1 MITFEKLIGMEELTK
16 ELNISKYTI
25 YSLRRNQKFPIGV
38 KLNGKR
44 FFKVTELE
52 DYFNSLNIKVIIEK

>member
-25 YSLRRNQKFPIGV
+25 YSLRRTQKFPKGV

-52 DYFNSLNIKVIIEK
+52 DYFKSLNIKVIIEK

>member
-25 YSLRRNQKFPIGV
+25 YLLRRNQKFPKGV

-52 DYFNSLNIKVIIEK
+52 DYFKSLNIKVIIEK

>member
-1 MITFEKLIGMEELTK
+1 MITIEKLIGMEELTK

-52 DYFNSLNIKVIIEK
+52 DYFKSLNIKVIIEK

>member
-38 KLNGKR
+38 KLKGKR

-52 DYFNSLNIKVIIEK
+52 DYFKSLNIKVIIEK

>member
-25 YSLRRNQKFPIGV
+25 YSLRRNQKFPMWV

-44 FFKVTELE
+44 FFKITELE
-52 DYFNSLNIKVIIEK
+52 DYFKSLNIKVIIDQ

>member
-44 FFKVTELE
+44 YFKVTEIE
-52 DYFNSLNIKVIIEK
+52 DYFNSLNISVIIEK

>member
-25 YSLRRNQKFPIGV
+25 YSLRRNQKFPMGV

-52 DYFNSLNIKVIIEK
+52 DYFKSLNIKAIIEK

>member
-1 MITFEKLIGMEELTK
+1 MEELTK

-25 YSLRRNQKFPIGV
+25 YLLRRNQKFPKGV

-52 DYFNSLNIKVIIEK
+52 DYFKSLNIKVIIEK

>member
-16 ELNISKYTI
+16 ELNISKFTI
-25 YSLRRNQKFPIGV
+25 YSLRRNQKFPKGV

-44 FFKVTELE
+44 FFKVTEIE
-52 DYFNSLNIKVIIEK
+52 DYFKSLNIKVIIEK

>member
-25 YSLRRNQKFPIGV
+25 YSLRRNQKFPKGV

-52 DYFNSLNIKVIIEK
+52 DYFKSLNIKAIIEK

>member
-1 MITFEKLIGMEELTK
+1 MEELTK

-25 YSLRRNQKFPIGV
+25 YSLRRNQKFPMGV

-52 DYFNSLNIKVIIEK
+52 DYFKSLNIKVIIEK